1 MKEFDKLL
9 DKIIVYLG
17 DLYKKAPN
25 LPKNIRDFIVTVIP
39 WFSLVVGI
47 LGVLGMIAALGVL
60 TIFSPAVV
68 LGGGVGTAAGLSL
81 SVIIGLLESVITLI
95 AVPSLLKRKA
105 MGWRLLFIS
114 QALGV
119 VSTILTATLGGL
131 IGAAI
136 GFYILYQ
143 IKLSYK

>member
-9 DKIIVYLG
+9 DKLIAYLG
-17 DLYKKAPN
+17 DLYKKAPD

-47 LGVLGMIAALGVL
+47 LGVLGMLAAIGAL
-60 TIFSPAVV
+60 TVFSPAVV
-68 LGGGVGTAAGLSL
+68 VDGGIGTAAGLSL
-81 SVIIGLLESVITLI
+81 AVVVGLIESVITLI
-95 AVPSLLKRKA
+95 AVPSLMKRKA

-119 VSTILTATLGGL
+119 VSTILTVTLGGL

>member
-9 DKIIVYLG
+9 DKLIAYLG
-17 DLYKKAPN
+17 DLYKKAPD

-39 WFSLVVGI
+39 WFSLVVGV
-47 LGVLGMIAALGVL
+47 LGVLGMLAAIGAL
-60 TIFSPAVV
+60 TVFSPAVV
-68 LGGGVGTAAGLSL
+68 MGGGIGTAAGLSL
-81 SVIIGLLESVITLI
+81 AVVFGLIESVITLI
-95 AVPSLLKRKA
+95 AVPSLMKKKA

-114 QALGV
+114 QSLGV
-119 VSTILTATLGGL
+119 VSTILTVTLGGL